1 MCRLIRVLFVSVP
14 LLFALL
20 VAPSAFAQSWISA
33 VTATTTTTT
42 ATITW
47 TTAVPANSQI
57 AYGTTTSY
65 GSGSALNSNL
75 VTTHS
80 AALTALTAGTTYH
93 YRVLSADSTG
103 ALVTGLDNVFTT
115 AAAISVSVSPTT
127 ATVAS
132 GGTEQFS
139 AQITNTSNT
148 AVTWSATS
156 GTVSTT
162 GLFTAPTV
170 TATKTV
176 TVTATSVAD
185 NTKSASATVTVNT
198 AAGILTLNP
207 TSISFGSVTVGQTSA
222 VLTTTLT
229 NTGNA
234 SLTITSDSLSAGD
247 FNWGGKGTCNYNTLA
262 PGSSCTYSAKFT
274 PTATGTRTATIM
286 IYSTASDSTL
296 TLPLSGIGT
305 TATAGTL
312 TLNPTSLSFGSV
324 TVGQTSPV
332 LTATLTNTGTASLTI
347 TSDSLSAGDF
357 HWGGQGTCNNS
368 TLAPGASCTYS
379 AKFTPTAA
387 GTRTATIMI
396 YSTAS
401 DSTVALPLSG
411 IGTTVTAGTLG
422 VSPATLALGNV
433 VVSTSGTASGT
444 LTAGGSSVTVSAVS
458 SNNSAF
464 TVAGLSLPV
473 TIPAGN
479 SAAFTVKFSPQT
491 TGAVTAAL
499 TFTSNAQSSTT
510 VETLT
515 GTGTAVPVHLVNLSW
530 SASTSSNVSGYN
542 IYRAAYA
549 SACGPFSRIN
559 SMLNTGTLYTDSA
572 VVDGAAYCYATTA
585 VNTSNEESGDSN
597 VVANVQVPAP

>member
-1 MCRLIRVLFVSVP
+1 MCRLIRVLVVSVP
-14 LLFALL
+14 LLFAFL

-33 VTATTTTTT
+33 VTPTATATT

-47 TTAVPANSQI
+47 TTAVPANSQV

-65 GSGSALNSNL
+65 GSSSVLNSNL

-80 AALTALTAGTTYH
+80 AALTSLTAGTTYH

-103 ALVTGLDNVFTT
+103 VLVTGLDNVFTT
-115 AAAISVSVSPTT
+115 PTAAITISISPTT

-132 GGTEQFS
+132 GGTQQFS

-156 GTVSTT
+156 GSVSTS

-185 NTKSASATVTVNT
+185 NTKSSNATVTVNT

-207 TSISFGSVTVGQTSA
+207 ASITFGSVTVGQTSP
-222 VLTTTLT
+222 VLTSTLT

-234 SLTITSDSLSAGD
+234 SFTITNDSISAGD
-247 FNWGGKGTCNYNTLA
+247 FNWGGKGTCNY
-262 PGSSCTYSAKFT
+262 G
-274 PTATGTRTATIM
+274 
-286 IYSTASDSTL
+286 
-296 TLPLSGIGT
+296 
-305 TATAGTL
+305 
-312 TLNPTSLSFGSV
+312 
-324 TVGQTSPV
+324 
-332 LTATLTNTGTASLTI
+332 
-347 TSDSLSAGDF
+347 
-357 HWGGQGTCNNS
+357 
-368 TLAPGASCTYS
+368 TLAPGASCLYS

-387 GTRTATIMI
+387 GTRTATITI

-401 DSTVALPLSG
+401 NSTVTLPLSG
-411 IGTTVTAGTLG
+411 IGTTTTSGTLG
-422 VSPATLALGNV
+422 VSPATLALGSV
-433 VVSTSGTASGT
+433 VAGTSGTASGT
-444 LTAGGSSVTVSAVS
+444 ITAGGSSVTVSAVG

-464 TVAGLSLPV
+464 VVGGLSLPV

-479 SAAFTVKFSPQT
+479 SAAFTVTFSPQT

-499 TFTSNAQSSTT
+499 TFTSNAQASTT
-510 VETLT
+510 IETLT
-515 GTGTAVPVHLVNLSW
+515 GTGTAPPVHSVNLSW

-542 IYRAAYA
+542 IYRAPFA
-549 SACGPFSRIN
+549 SACGSFSKVN
-559 SMLNTGTLYTDSA
+559 SLLNTGTLYTDSA
-572 VVDGAAYCYATTA
+572 VVDGATYCYATTA
-585 VNTSNEESGDSN
+585 VNTSKEESGYSN
-597 VVANVQVPAP
+597 VVSNVQVPAP

>member
-1 MCRLIRVLFVSVP
+1 MCRLIRVLLASVP
-14 LLFALL
+14 LLFVFFVFL

-33 VTATTTTTT
+33 VTATKTTTT

-57 AYGTTTSY
+57 KYGTTTSY
-65 GSGSALNSNL
+65 GSNSALNSNL

-80 AALTALTAGTTYH
+80 ATLTSLTAGTTYH

-103 ALVTGLDNVFTT
+103 VLVTGLDNVFTT
-115 AAAISVSVSPTT
+115 PTAAISVSVSPTT
-127 ATVAS
+127 ATMAS
-132 GGTEQFS
+132 GRTEQFS
-139 AQITNTSNT
+139 AQVTNTSNT

-170 TATKTV
+170 IATKTV

-185 NTKSASATVTVNT
+185 KTKSASATVTVT
-198 AAGILTLNP
+198 ATAGILTLNP
-207 TSISFGSVTVGQTSA
+207 TSISFGSIMVGQTSPI
-222 VLTTTLT
+222 LLSTFT

-234 SLTITSDSLSAGD
+234 PLTITSNPMSAGD
-247 FNWGGKGTCNYNTLA
+247 FSWGGTGTCNYSTLA
-262 PGSSCTYSAKFT
+262 PGSSCTMSAKFT
-274 PTATGTRTATIM
+274 PTATGTRTGTIT
-286 IYSTASDSTL
+286 IYSTASNSTV

-312 TLNPTSLSFGSV
+312 
-324 TVGQTSPV
+324 
-332 LTATLTNTGTASLTI
+332 
-347 TSDSLSAGDF
+347 
-357 HWGGQGTCNNS
+357 
-368 TLAPGASCTYS
+368 
-379 AKFTPTAA
+379 
-387 GTRTATIMI
+387 
-396 YSTAS
+396 
-401 DSTVALPLSG
+401 
-411 IGTTVTAGTLG
+411 G
-422 VSPATLALGNV
+422 VSPATLALGSV
-433 VVSTSGTASGT
+433 VVGTSGTASGT

-464 TVAGLSLPV
+464 TVGGLSLPV

-479 SAAFTVKFSPQT
+479 SAAFTVKFSPRT

-499 TFTSNAQSSTT
+499 TFASNAQSSTT

-515 GTGTAVPVHLVNLSW
+515 GTGTATAPVHSVNLSW

-549 SACGPFSRIN
+549 SACGSFSKIN
-559 SMLNTGTLYTDSA
+559 SLLNTGTLYTDSA
-572 VVDGAAYCYATTA
+572 VVDGATYCYATTA
-585 VNTSNEESGDSN
+585 VNTSNEESGYSN
-597 VVANVQVPAP
+597 VVSNVQVPAP

>member
-1 MCRLIRVLFVSVP
+1 MCRLIRVLLVSVP
-14 LLFALL
+14 LLFVFL

-33 VTATTTTTT
+33 VTVTTTTTT

-47 TTAVPANSQI
+47 TTAVPASSQI
-57 AYGTTTSY
+57 TYGTTTSY

-80 AALTALTAGTTYH
+80 APLTSLTAGTAYH

-103 ALVTGLDNVFTT
+103 VLVTGLDNVFTT
-115 AAAISVSVSPTT
+115 PAAAISVSISPTA

-132 GGTEQFS
+132 GGTQQFS
-139 AQITNTSNT
+139 AQVTNTSNT

-156 GTVSTT
+156 GTVSAS
-162 GLFTAPTV
+162 GLFAAPTV
-170 TATKTV
+170 TATQTV
-176 TVTATSVAD
+176 TLTATSVAN
-185 NTKSASATVTVNT
+185 NTKSASAILTVIP

-207 TSISFGSVTVGQTSA
+207 TSISFGSVTVGATSPI
-222 VLTTTLT
+222 LLTTLT

-234 SLTITSDSLSAGD
+234 PLTVTSNPMSAGD
-247 FNWGGKGTCNYNTLA
+247 FSWGGKGTCNYSTLA
-262 PGSSCTYSAKFT
+262 PGSSCTMSVGFR
-274 PTATGTRTATIM
+274 PTATGTRTATIT
-286 IYSTASDSTL
+286 IISTASNSTV
-296 TLPLSGIGT
+296 TVALSGIGT

-312 TLNPTSLSFGSV
+312 
-324 TVGQTSPV
+324 
-332 LTATLTNTGTASLTI
+332 
-347 TSDSLSAGDF
+347 
-357 HWGGQGTCNNS
+357 
-368 TLAPGASCTYS
+368 
-379 AKFTPTAA
+379 
-387 GTRTATIMI
+387 
-396 YSTAS
+396 
-401 DSTVALPLSG
+401 
-411 IGTTVTAGTLG
+411 G
-422 VSPATLALGNV
+422 VSPTTNALGSV
-433 VVSTSGTASGT
+433 VVGMSGNASGT

-464 TVAGLSLPV
+464 TVGGLSLPV

-479 SAAFTVKFSPQT
+479 SAAFTMKFSPQA

-515 GTGTAVPVHLVNLSW
+515 GTGTAAPVYAINLSW

-549 SACGPFSRIN
+549 TACGSFSKVN
-559 SMLNTGTLYTDSA
+559 SLLNTGTLYTDSA
-572 VVDGAAYCYATTA
+572 VVDGATYCYATTA

-597 VVANVQVPAP
+597 VVSNVQVPAP

>member
-1 MCRLIRVLFVSVP
+1 MCRLIRVLLVSVP
-14 LLFALL
+14 LLFVFL

-33 VTATTTTTT
+33 VTATTSATT

-65 GSGSALNSNL
+65 GSSSALNSNL
-75 VTTHS
+75 VTAHS
-80 AALTALTAGTTYH
+80 ATLTSLTAGATYH
-93 YRVLSADSTG
+93 YRALSADSTG
-103 ALVTGLDNVFTT
+103 VLVTGLDNVFTT
-115 AAAISVSVSPTT
+115 STAAISVSVSPTT

-132 GGTEQFS
+132 GGTQQFS

-156 GTVSTT
+156 GTVSAS

-185 NTKSASATVTVNT
+185 NTKSSSATVTVNT

-207 TSISFGSVTVGQTSA
+207 TSISFGSVTVGQTSPI
-222 VLTTTLT
+222 LTTTLT

-234 SLTITSDSLSAGD
+234 SLTITNDSISAGD
-247 FNWGGKGTCNYNTLA
+247 FNWGGKGTCNY
-262 PGSSCTYSAKFT
+262 G
-274 PTATGTRTATIM
+274 
-286 IYSTASDSTL
+286 
-296 TLPLSGIGT
+296 
-305 TATAGTL
+305 
-312 TLNPTSLSFGSV
+312 
-324 TVGQTSPV
+324 
-332 LTATLTNTGTASLTI
+332 
-347 TSDSLSAGDF
+347 
-357 HWGGQGTCNNS
+357 
-368 TLAPGASCTYS
+368 TLAPGATCLYS

-387 GTRTATIMI
+387 GTRTGTITI

-401 DSTVALPLSG
+401 NSTVTLPLSG
-411 IGTTVTAGTLG
+411 IGTTTTAGTLG
-422 VSPATLALGNV
+422 VSPASLALGSV
-433 VVSTSGTASGT
+433 VVGTNGSASGT
-444 LTAGGSSVTVSAVS
+444 LTAGGSSVTVSAVG
-458 SNNSAF
+458 SNNAAF
-464 TVAGLSLPV
+464 TVGGLSLPV

-479 SAAFTVKFSPQT
+479 SAAFTVTFSPQAA
-491 TGAVTAAL
+491 GALTAAL

-515 GTGTAVPVHLVNLSW
+515 GTGTAAPVHSVNLSW

-549 SACGPFSRIN
+549 SACGSFSKIN
-559 SMLNTGTLYTDSA
+559 ALLNTGTLYTDSA
-572 VVDGAAYCYATTA
+572 VVDGATYCYATTA
-585 VNTSNEESGDSN
+585 VNTSKEESGYSN
-597 VVANVQVPAP
+597 VVSKVQVPAP

>member
-1 MCRLIRVLFVSVP
+1 MCKLIRVLLVSVP
-14 LLFALL
+14 LLFVFL

-33 VTATTTTTT
+33 VTAATSATT

-65 GSGSALNSNL
+65 GSSSALNSNL
-75 VTTHS
+75 VTAHS
-80 AALTALTAGTTYH
+80 ATLTSLTAGTTYH

-103 ALVTGLDNVFTT
+103 VLVTGLDNVFTT
-115 AAAISVSVSPTT
+115 PTAAISVSVSPTT
-127 ATVAS
+127 VTVAS
-132 GGTEQFS
+132 GGTQQFS
-139 AQITNTSNT
+139 AQLTNTGNT

-185 NTKSASATVTVNT
+185 NTKSASATVTVHP

-207 TSISFGSVTVGQTSA
+207 TSINFGSVTVGVTSPI
-222 VLTTTLT
+222 LLTTLT

-247 FNWGGKGTCNYNTLA
+247 FNWGGKGTCYSVNNTLA
-262 PGSSCTYSAKFT
+262 PGASCLYSAKFT

-286 IYSTASDSTL
+286 IYSTASDSTV

-305 TATAGTL
+305 TTTA
-312 TLNPTSLSFGSV
+312 
-324 TVGQTSPV
+324 
-332 LTATLTNTGTASLTI
+332 
-347 TSDSLSAGDF
+347 
-357 HWGGQGTCNNS
+357 
-368 TLAPGASCTYS
+368 
-379 AKFTPTAA
+379 
-387 GTRTATIMI
+387 
-396 YSTAS
+396 
-401 DSTVALPLSG
+401 
-411 IGTTVTAGTLG
+411 AGTLG
-422 VSPATLALGNV
+422 VSPATLALGSV
-433 VVSTSGTASGT
+433 VVGTSGTASGT

-458 SNNSAF
+458 SNNAAF
-464 TVAGLSLPV
+464 TVGGLSLPV

-479 SAAFTVKFSPQT
+479 SAAFTVRFSPQT

-510 VETLT
+510 VATLT
-515 GTGTAVPVHLVNLSW
+515 GTGAAAPVHSVNLSW
-530 SASTSSNVSGYN
+530 GASTSSNISGYN

-549 SACGPFSRIN
+549 SACGSFSKIN
-559 SMLNTGTLYTDSA
+559 SLLNTGTLYTDSV
-572 VVDGAAYCYATTA
+572 VVDGATYCYATTA
-585 VNTSNEESGDSN
+585 VNTSSEESGYSN
-597 VVANVQVPAP
+597 VVSNVQVPAP

>member
-1 MCRLIRVLFVSVP
+1 MKRFPLAPLVVDSFLYWAMFRLIRVLSVSVP
-14 LLFALL
+14 LLFVFL

-33 VTATTTTTT
+33 VTATKTTTT

-47 TTAVPANSQI
+47 TTAVPANSQV

-65 GSGSALNSNL
+65 GSSSALNSNL

-80 AALTALTAGTTYH
+80 VTLTSLAAGTTYH

-103 ALVTGLDNVFTT
+103 VMVTGLDNVFTT
-115 AAAISVSVSPTT
+115 PTAAISVSVSPNT

-132 GGTEQFS
+132 GGTAQFS
-139 AQITNTSNT
+139 AQVTNTSNT

-156 GTVSTT
+156 GTVSTA
-162 GLFTAPTV
+162 GLFTSPTV

-185 NTKSASATVTVNT
+185 NTKSASATVTVNV
-198 AAGILTLNP
+198 AAGILMLNP
-207 TSISFGSVTVGQTSA
+207 TSISFGSVTVGQTSP

-234 SLTITSDSLSAGD
+234 SLTITSNPLSAGD
-247 FNWGGKGTCNYNTLA
+247 FSWGGTGTCNSYNNTLA
-262 PGSSCTYSAKFT
+262 PGSSCMFSAKFT
-274 PTATGTRTATIM
+274 PTATGTRTGTIT
-286 IYSTASDSTL
+286 INSTASNSTV

-312 TLNPTSLSFGSV
+312 
-324 TVGQTSPV
+324 
-332 LTATLTNTGTASLTI
+332 
-347 TSDSLSAGDF
+347 
-357 HWGGQGTCNNS
+357 
-368 TLAPGASCTYS
+368 GA
-379 AKFTPTAA
+379 
-387 GTRTATIMI
+387 
-396 YSTAS
+396 
-401 DSTVALPLSG
+401 
-411 IGTTVTAGTLG
+411 
-422 VSPATLALGNV
+422 SPATLSLGSMV
-433 VVSTSGTASGT
+433 VGTSGTASGN

-464 TVAGLSLPV
+464 TVGGLSLPV
-473 TIPAGN
+473 TIAAGK
-479 SAAFTVKFSPQT
+479 SAAFTVTFSPQT

-499 TFTSNAQSSTT
+499 TFTSSAQSSTT

-515 GTGTAVPVHLVNLSW
+515 GTGTAAPVHSVNLSW

-549 SACGPFSRIN
+549 SACGSFSKIN
-559 SMLNTGTLYTDSA
+559 PLPNTGTLYTDSA
-572 VVDGAAYCYATTA
+572 VVDGATYCYATTA
-585 VNTSNEESGDSN
+585 VNTSSEESGYSN
-597 VVANVQVPAP
+597 MVSNVQVPAP